1 MKKEEGKLKKIHM
14 LVFTTYKFIMGL
26 QQLIMQFLTGMEEQ
40 TAQGFFEQTSISF
53 LEENCYQDLKQT
65 KWVMGMNTLDLLLK
79 NHLEKHAG
87 QQIRCSWGSMEIEPT
102 NVEQQQTYVW

>member
-1 MKKEEGKLKKIHM
+1 MKKGEGKFKKILM
-14 LVFTTYKFIMGL
+14 LVSMIYKFIMAL
-26 QQLIMQFLTGMEEQ
+26 QQLIMLFLTGMEEQ
-40 TAQGFFEQTSISF
+40 TAQGFFEQIFISF
-53 LEENCYQDLKQT
+53 WEENCYRDLKQT

-87 QQIRCSWGSMEIEPT
+87 QQIRCSWGSMEIEPI